1 MCDTCPCNS
10 VSSIPG
16 PVDVAAR
23 AARNK
28 GARRVMFWGF
38 AVPMLPFAVWGELH
52 WWTLVLVALAVAAAA
67 GTWAV
72 MRALHRQVVVAPP
85 TPAQRY
91 AEMERRRLKPIPAPA
106 ARAPQPALPRA
117 VQRELAWARFTKR
130 AQSLPAPKAKALPA
144 GYVTGKV
151 VPAPARRA
159 AR

>member
-91 AEMERRRLKPIPAPA
+91 AELERRRLNAIPV
-106 ARAPQPALPRA
+106 PQPRQARRSIPRGRRALP
-117 VQRELAWARFTKR
+117 VAR
-130 AQSLPAPKAKALPA
+130 KALPA

-151 VPAPARRA
+151 VPAPARRVV
-159 AR
+159 R